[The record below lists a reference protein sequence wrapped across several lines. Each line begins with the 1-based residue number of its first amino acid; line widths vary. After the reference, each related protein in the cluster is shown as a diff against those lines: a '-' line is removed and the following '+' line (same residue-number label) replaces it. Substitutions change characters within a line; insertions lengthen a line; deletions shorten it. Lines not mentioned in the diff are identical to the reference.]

1 MFLIAHRGNING
13 KVPELENSPDYINAA
28 ISNGYDV
35 EVDVWFQ
42 DDEFYLG
49 HDFPQYKTSVEYL
62 RNDKLWCHCKNIEAL
77 AGLVDKGVHCFFHKS
92 DDVILTSKN
101 YLWVLPRKKL
111 VKDSVCVLPELGY
124 KGTLGLCSG
133 ICSDYIER
141 YR

>member
-62 RNDKLWCHCKNIEAL
+62 RNNKLWCH
-77 AGLVDKGVHCFFHKS
+77 
-92 DDVILTSKN
+92 
-101 YLWVLPRKKL
+101 
-111 VKDSVCVLPELGY
+111 
-124 KGTLGLCSG
+124 
-133 ICSDYIER
+133 
-141 YR
+141 